1 MDWFTCMISKTKH
14 LVIFYIGNSKNL
26 ERCLYNY
33 FFCRE
38 SLPIYNF
45 EQEIIQAIDQHKVT
59 IISGETGSGLFANF
73 FGICLHFLICIH
85 TLSTICLQ
93 FFHRKNNSSPT
104 IFTWT
109 CEIHSNS
116 CENHLHR
123 TSENRCCFNG
133 RKSFRG
139 MWNPSEFCLFIFSEK
154 TLKKTREN
162 KYRSLSRN
170 F

>member
-1 MDWFTCMISKTKH
+1 MYDFENQTFSYFLHWKFKEFGKGVCI
-14 LVIFYIGNSKNL
+14 
-26 ERCLYNY
+26 CNY

-104 IFTWT
+104 IFT
-109 CEIHSNS
+109 
-116 CENHLHR
+116 
-123 TSENRCCFNG
+123 
-133 RKSFRG
+133 
-139 MWNPSEFCLFIFSEK
+139 
-154 TLKKTREN
+154 
-162 KYRSLSRN
+162 
-170 F
+170 

>member
-85 TLSTICLQ
+85 TLSTICLH

-116 CENHLHR
+116 CEKNINKQLI
-123 TSENRCCFNG
+123 
-133 RKSFRG
+133 
-139 MWNPSEFCLFIFSEK
+139 FIMLNEEMQ
-154 TLKKTREN
+154 TNT
-162 KYRSLSRN
+162 
-170 F
+170 